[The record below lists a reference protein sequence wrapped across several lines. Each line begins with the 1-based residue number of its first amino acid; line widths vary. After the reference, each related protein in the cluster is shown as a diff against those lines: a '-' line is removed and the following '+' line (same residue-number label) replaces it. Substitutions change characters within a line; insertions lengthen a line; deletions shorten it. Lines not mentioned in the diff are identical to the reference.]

1 MSNPEDTSLVAALWR
16 VLARDG
22 WPGLTMRRLAAEAGM
37 ETADLRR
44 RFATRLDLL
53 LLHGRVMDQAVLA
66 GTIPGQDEP
75 ARDRIFDVLMR
86 RLDAMQPHREGILR
100 LLEDMRRDPL
110 LALALAPHIGV
121 AMRWMLDEINQPNVK
136 AGWDAWSPTLEGL
149 SKEEIRQS
157 VYRMK
162 PYLVMT
168 IAADYVTM
176 PRYTYDAQLTNYIAQ
191 KPVMRA
197 TAMGEGIV
205 DYDNFFGA
213 LKEIGYQGYL
223 VYEMCEVLEGGGSIE
238 NLDATAKKFLEY
250 VKRFRN
256 KN

>member
-16 VLARDG
+16 VIARHG

-110 LALALAPHIGV
+110 LALVLAPHIGV
-121 AMRWMLDEINQPNVK
+121 AMRWMLES
-136 AGWDAWSPTLEGL
+136 AGIEAKSCEARILAFGLAGVWLATIRAWARDDSPDMGATMAALDSALDRAERIARPLGL
-149 SKEEIRQS
+149 LRGE
-157 VYRMK
+157 
-162 PYLVMT
+162 
-168 IAADYVTM
+168 AAPPAAVEAAET
-176 PRYTYDAQLTNYIAQ
+176 
-191 KPVMRA
+191 
-197 TAMGEGIV
+197 
-205 DYDNFFGA
+205 
-213 LKEIGYQGYL
+213 
-223 VYEMCEVLEGGGSIE
+223 S
-238 NLDATAKKFLEY
+238 
-250 VKRFRN
+250 
-256 KN
+256 

>member
-16 VLARDG
+16 VIARHG

-53 LLHGRVMDQAVLA
+53 LLYGRVMDQAVLA

-75 ARDRIFDVLMR
+75 TRDRIFDVLMR

-121 AMRWMLDEINQPNVK
+121 AMRWMLES
-136 AGWDAWSPTLEGL
+136 AGVEAKSCEARILAFGLTGVWLATIRAWARDDSPDMGATMAALDSALDRAERIARPLGL
-149 SKEEIRQS
+149 LRGEAPPPPAVE
-157 VYRMK
+157 
-162 PYLVMT
+162 
-168 IAADYVTM
+168 AAET
-176 PRYTYDAQLTNYIAQ
+176 
-191 KPVMRA
+191 
-197 TAMGEGIV
+197 
-205 DYDNFFGA
+205 
-213 LKEIGYQGYL
+213 
-223 VYEMCEVLEGGGSIE
+223 S
-238 NLDATAKKFLEY
+238 
-250 VKRFRN
+250 
-256 KN
+256 